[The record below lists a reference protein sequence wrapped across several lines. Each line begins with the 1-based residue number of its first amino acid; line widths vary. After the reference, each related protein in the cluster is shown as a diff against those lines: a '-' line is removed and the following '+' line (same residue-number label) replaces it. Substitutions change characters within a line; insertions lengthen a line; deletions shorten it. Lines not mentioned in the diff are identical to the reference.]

1 VARGATY
8 ACVRGSALTSPD
20 VVIASDGKIDTFC
33 VAEALGIIRWWACCQ
48 LTWLWLEL
56 TRPRDHTSSSLMEVA
71 EHDQEKYPS
80 DITKK
85 HTLPGSLVQ
94 IQYASA
100 YLTVGAA

>member
-1 VARGATY
+1 
-8 ACVRGSALTSPD
+8 
-20 VVIASDGKIDTFC
+20 
-33 VAEALGIIRWWACCQ
+33 
-48 LTWLWLEL
+48 
-56 TRPRDHTSSSLMEVA
+56 MEVA